1 MIPPQDGQKTGQ
13 SIVGDASHVRSTPAA
28 AHNQLGQDR
37 MKFARTVVN
46 LRIKLNFQQL
56 IFLGSY
62 LIFGNIGP
70 GIDALMK
77 PHACYSLLHSSIP

>member
-13 SIVGDASHVRSTPAA
+13 SIVGDASHVRSTPSA

-46 LRIKLNFQQL
+46 LRILDGGL
-56 IFLGSY
+56 WTED
-62 LIFGNIGP
+62 FGLRTL
-70 GIDALMK
+70 D
-77 PHACYSLLHSSIP
+77 